1 MKLLKNTKTI
11 IIAILLLGFQSVNA
25 QWVKKYYVDDF
36 GDPTT
41 DGYETFMAT
50 GTFSNS
56 ATTNSECA
64 FKFVKDDTSLMIHV
78 YEYQTKKAN
87 SIEATFESIKLKT
100 PSGNIETIK
109 KVFFTKSGSLYFSKE
124 ELVKILD
131 VLSEKGSYTMIFER
145 TSKYS
150 NSSYKAKFSIK

>member
-11 IIAILLLGFQSVNA
+11 IIAILLLGFQSANA

-41 DGYETFMAT
+41 DGYETFMAM

-124 ELVKILD
+124 ELAKVLG